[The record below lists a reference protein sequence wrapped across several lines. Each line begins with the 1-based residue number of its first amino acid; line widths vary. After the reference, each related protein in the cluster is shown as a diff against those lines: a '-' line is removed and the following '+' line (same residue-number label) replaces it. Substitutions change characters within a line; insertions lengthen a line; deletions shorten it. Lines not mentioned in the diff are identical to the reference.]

1 MISIYTMKL
10 SGIRGKEAA
19 LLLSASPRRREK
31 AQRFLRE
38 DERLRCLAAGYL
50 MQHCLPGY
58 AEERLRTGR
67 DGKPFLTSGPAF
79 SLSHGGEYVILGV
92 TDEAPSIG
100 VDVEP
105 IREMAWYQP
114 ILPRFLTV
122 EEQNVVG
129 FDAEK
134 AVQAWTRKESFYKC
148 VGEGFS
154 DFSELPSVL
163 NEVVFWNGSTYQLKS
178 WRDDG
183 HMFSVALQREDAAQ
197 PVEIS
202 LIPCVCLL

>member
-38 DERLRCLAAGYL
+38 DDRLRCLAAGYL
-50 MQHCLPGY
+50 MQHCLSGY
-58 AEERLRTGR
+58 AEDRLRTGR
-67 DGKPFLTSGPAF
+67 DGKLFLTGGPAF

-122 EEQNVVG
+122 EEQNAVG
-129 FDAEK
+129 M
-134 AVQAWTRKESFYKC
+134 Q
-148 VGEGFS
+148 
-154 DFSELPSVL
+154 
-163 NEVVFWNGSTYQLKS
+163 
-178 WRDDG
+178 
-183 HMFSVALQREDAAQ
+183 SVAPPSSLRIKAGDAASQ
-197 PVEIS
+197 IV
-202 LIPCVCLL
+202 